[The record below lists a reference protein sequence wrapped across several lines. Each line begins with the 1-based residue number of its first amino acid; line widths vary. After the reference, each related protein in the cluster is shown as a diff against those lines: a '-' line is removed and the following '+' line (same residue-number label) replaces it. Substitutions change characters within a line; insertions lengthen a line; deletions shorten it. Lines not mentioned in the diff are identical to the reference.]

1 MDYDIKDS
9 NVLLG
14 FIEWQR
20 MRDTVYDFFNNENI
34 MPDDLLLFY
43 YSGHGIYDDGDLYL
57 ATSEMDP
64 YIPSRRGFNFDELR
78 RLMNDSISTSIVTIL
93 DCCSSGSANISKGH
107 EVDAARL
114 ARSTIEGT
122 NFQGEGRCILAASQE
137 QGEAFAL
144 EENNHSVFTYYLL
157 RALKGEIQGAFDS
170 FGHLTTDSL
179 SKCVYYAMM
188 SLPPSKRPKQKPIRK
203 METSGDIVLAYNP
216 QFAIKPTFK
225 ESAEDLQSI
234 IDKCKQYFDKGE
246 YENGLD
252 YLNGII
258 TRHSS
263 SFDLWNYKGMAHA
276 KLNQYQEAIR
286 CFDKGIML
294 NPKVSSLWI
303 NKGEALSQL
312 GKFEESVK
320 NFDYAL
326 ELEANN
332 LLACYFKAKSLLKL
346 QKYAGALEC
355 YDRVVGKVN
364 DKILWNDRGVTL
376 SNLGRYD
383 EALANYD
390 NALKLDPYDEISL
403 NNKGLALYS
412 LGKHSEAVNYF
423 DRILVLNPN
432 VRHVIINKYLA
443 LSKMGNKSDAEKCYD
458 RARRIRPVDNEQEV
472 YDSNGKLIS
481 G

>member
-203 METSGDIVLAYNP
+203 VEASGDIVLASYP
-216 QFAIKPTFK
+216 RLVRLK
-225 ESAEDLQSI
+225 E
-234 IDKCKQYFDKGE
+234 E
-246 YENGLD
+246 YE
-252 YLNGII
+252 
-258 TRHSS
+258 T
-263 SFDLWNYKGMAHA
+263 
-276 KLNQYQEAIR
+276 
-286 CFDKGIML
+286 
-294 NPKVSSLWI
+294 
-303 NKGEALSQL
+303 
-312 GKFEESVK
+312 GKIK
-320 NFDYAL
+320 
-326 ELEANN
+326 AN
-332 LLACYFKAKSLLKL
+332 
-346 QKYAGALEC
+346 
-355 YDRVVGKVN
+355 R
-364 DKILWNDRGVTL
+364 TL
-376 SNLGRYD
+376 SSNSSYYKEEPLVKSEF
-383 EALANYD
+383 EAKAQVVESYIKKDKDFNIARCAKDTGLSIN
-390 NALKLDPYDEISL
+390 EIRAIIEYL
-403 NNKGLALYS
+403 TK
-412 LGKHSEAVNYF
+412 KHSKHKA
-423 DRILVLNPN
+423 
-432 VRHVIINKYLA
+432 
-443 LSKMGNKSDAEKCYD
+443 
-458 RARRIRPVDNEQEV
+458 
-472 YDSNGKLIS
+472 
-481 G
+481 